1 MLEKMRAMKHK
12 KLWVIVMTAFMAV
25 ATLAVGVSADEAGG
39 GVSADLDSFI
49 TTIKGALSDFTT
61 ANLGKILVAA
71 LGLTVGLGIAWFAYR
86 FLKNKIMAAM
96 KKGKVG

>member
-1 MLEKMRAMKHK
+1 MLEKMRVMKHK
-12 KLWVIVMTAFMAV
+12 KLWVIVMMAFMAI
-25 ATLAVGVSADEAGG
+25 
-39 GVSADLDSFI
+39 SADLDSFI

-86 FLKNKIMAAM
+86 FLKNKIMAAL

>member
-12 KLWVIVMTAFMAV
+12 KPWLIVMTAFMAV
-25 ATLAVGVSADEAGG
+25 ATLAVGVSADETGG

-61 ANLGKILVAA
+61 VNLGKILVAA